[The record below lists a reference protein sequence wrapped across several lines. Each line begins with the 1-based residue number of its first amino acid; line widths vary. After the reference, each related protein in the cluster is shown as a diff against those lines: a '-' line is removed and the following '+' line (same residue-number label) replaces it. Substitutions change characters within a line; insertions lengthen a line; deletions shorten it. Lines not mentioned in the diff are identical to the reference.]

1 MGMFSN
7 AIQSLS
13 QLAIQES
20 GVNIPQTADDSLV
33 DEIKARLNSMTPL
46 TEEEIY
52 VPAEAVTVKLSNR
65 LNKYLIEAEEI
76 SHFMITNGLTNFKEA
91 VGYILE
97 ANDLSGEYHN
107 VAIVIDE
114 DSILDE
120 MDNLGY
126 AVSDFNL
133 QTPPKG
139 LGLAMVGKQRDFAKL
154 RNIANT
160 KELMD
165 LLTGRYGLPLVKRNY
180 TSVGLLNRTVHHE
193 AVEETE
199 IKPPKDA
206 KVLHEE
212 DPKKK
217 QQAVDEGF
225 MDKMNSAKNFLKKNS
240 GALKTGAKLGAAA
253 FVGHQLYKNYND
265 PNVKPVSLNFSSP
278 LNKLKG
284 KFSGNK
290 SGLPKGGREYTTVR
304 HIDEKDLPDWVKNQ
318 QVKEEYEL
326 QEGYVED
333 AKEAGYKIK
342 QKFQNATSSAADALR
357 SKLNTAREVVNQATN
372 DVKQKLNISSANEAM
387 DPHEAHI
394 QWMREVAAGIHNNED

>member
-1 MGMFSN
+1 MGMFST
-7 AIQSLS
+7 AIQNLS

-33 DEIKARLNSMTPL
+33 DEIKARLDSMTPL
-46 TEEEIY
+46 TEEEMY
-52 VPAEAVTVKLSNR
+52 VPAEAVTIKLSNR
-65 LNKYLIEAEEI
+65 LHKYLIEAEEI
-76 SHFMITNGLTNFKEA
+76 SHYMITNGITNFKEA

-114 DSILDE
+114 DSILNE

-133 QTPPKG
+133 KTPPKG

-217 QQAVDEGF
+217 QQAV
-225 MDKMNSAKNFLKKNS
+225 N
-240 GALKTGAKLGAAA
+240 
-253 FVGHQLYKNYND
+253 
-265 PNVKPVSLNFSSP
+265 
-278 LNKLKG
+278 
-284 KFSGNK
+284 
-290 SGLPKGGREYTTVR
+290 
-304 HIDEKDLPDWVKNQ
+304 
-318 QVKEEYEL
+318 EEYEL

-342 QKFQNATSSAADALR
+342 KKFQNATSSAADALR
-357 SKLNTAREVVNQATN
+357 NKLGQAREVVSQATN
-372 DVKQKLNISSANEAM
+372 NVKQKLNIDAANESV

-394 QWMREVAAGIHNNED
+394 QWIREVAAGMHNDEY

>member
-1 MGMFSN
+1 MGMFST
-7 AIQSLS
+7 AIQNLS
-13 QLAIQES
+13 QLALQES
-20 GVNIPQTADDSLV
+20 GVTIPQTADDSLI
-33 DEIKARLNSMTPL
+33 DEIKARLDSMTPL
-46 TEEEIY
+46 TEEEMY
-52 VPAEAVTVKLSNR
+52 VPAEAITVKLSNR
-65 LNKYLIEAEEI
+65 LHKYLIEAEEI
-76 SHFMITNGLTNFKEA
+76 SHFMITNGITNFKEA

-114 DSILDE
+114 DSILNE

-133 QTPPKG
+133 KTPPKG

-217 QQAVDEGF
+217 QQPVNEGF
-225 MDKMNSAKNFLKKNS
+225 MDKVKSGLKAGAKIAGGAALGYGIGKGLAHLTKNNANGRIVS
-240 GALKTGAKLGAAA
+240 QTTRTLNASEVPADVRAKLG
-253 FVGHQLYKNYND
+253 
-265 PNVKPVSLNFSSP
+265 
-278 LNKLKG
+278 
-284 KFSGNK
+284 
-290 SGLPKGGREYTTVR
+290 
-304 HIDEKDLPDWVKNQ
+304 
-318 QVKEEYEL
+318 EEYEL
-326 QEGYVED
+326 QEGYVDD

-342 QKFQNATSSAADALR
+342 KKFQNATSSAADALR
-357 SKLNTAREVVNQATN
+357 NKLGQAREVVSQATN
-372 DVKQKLNISSANEAM
+372 NVKQKLNIDAANESV

-394 QWMREVAAGIHNNED
+394 QWIREVAAGMHNDEY

>member
-20 GVNIPQTADDSLV
+20 GVTIPQTADDSLI
-33 DEIKARLNSMTPL
+33 DEIKARLDSMTPL
-46 TEEEIY
+46 TEEEMY
-52 VPAEAVTVKLSNR
+52 VPAEAITVKLSNR
-65 LNKYLIEAEEI
+65 LHKYLIEAEEI
-76 SHFMITNGLTNFKEA
+76 SHFMITNGITNFKEA
-91 VGYILE
+91 IGYILE

-180 TSVGLLNRTVHHE
+180 TNVGLLNRTVHHE
-193 AVEETE
+193 AAEETE

-217 QQAVDEGF
+217 QE
-225 MDKMNSAKNFLKKNS
+225 
-240 GALKTGAKLGAAA
+240 
-253 FVGHQLYKNYND
+253 
-265 PNVKPVSLNFSSP
+265 PVN
-278 LNKLKG
+278 
-284 KFSGNK
+284 
-290 SGLPKGGREYTTVR
+290 
-304 HIDEKDLPDWVKNQ
+304 
-318 QVKEEYEL
+318 EEYEI
-326 QEGYVED
+326 QEGYVDD

-342 QKFQNATSSAADALR
+342 KKFQNATSSAADALR
-357 SKLNTAREVVNQATN
+357 SKLGKAREAVSQATN
-372 DVKQKLNISSANEAM
+372 DVKQKLNIASANEAM

-394 QWMREVAAGIHNNED
+394 QWMREVAAGLHNDDE

>member
-1 MGMFSN
+1 MGMFST
-7 AIQSLS
+7 AIQNLS
-13 QLAIQES
+13 QLALQES
-20 GVNIPQTADDSLV
+20 GVTIPQTADDSLI
-33 DEIKARLNSMTPL
+33 DEIKARLDSMTPL
-46 TEEEIY
+46 TEEEMY
-52 VPAEAVTVKLSNR
+52 VPAEAVTIKLSNR
-65 LNKYLIEAEEI
+65 LHKYLIEAEEI
-76 SHFMITNGLTNFKEA
+76 SHFMITNGITNFKEA

-107 VAIVIDE
+107 VAIIIDE
-114 DSILDE
+114 DSILNE

-133 QTPPKG
+133 KTPPKG

-180 TSVGLLNRTVHHE
+180 TSVGLLNRTIHHE

-217 QQAVDEGF
+217 QQPVNEGF
-225 MDKMNSAKNFLKKNS
+225 IDKVKS
-240 GALKTGAKLGAAA
+240 GLKTGAKIAGGAALGYGIGKGLA
-253 FVGHQLYKNYND
+253 HLTKNNGSSCI
-265 PNVKPVSLNFSSP
+265 VSQTTRTVDANEVP
-278 LNKLKG
+278 ADVRAKLG
-284 KFSGNK
+284 
-290 SGLPKGGREYTTVR
+290 
-304 HIDEKDLPDWVKNQ
+304 
-318 QVKEEYEL
+318 EEYEL

-333 AKEAGYKIK
+333 AREAGYKIK
-342 QKFQNATSSAADALR
+342 KKFQNATSSAADALR
-357 SKLNTAREVVNQATN
+357 SKLGQAREVVSQATN
-372 DVKQKLNISSANEAM
+372 NVKQKLNIDAANESV

-394 QWMREVAAGIHNNED
+394 QWIREVAAGMHNDEDWM

>member
-20 GVNIPQTADDSLV
+20 GVTIPQTADESLV
-33 DEIKARLNSMTPL
+33 DDIKARLDSMTPL
-46 TEEEIY
+46 TEEEMY

-217 QQAVDEGF
+217 QQAAI
-225 MDKMNSAKNFLKKNS
+225 N
-240 GALKTGAKLGAAA
+240 
-253 FVGHQLYKNYND
+253 
-265 PNVKPVSLNFSSP
+265 
-278 LNKLKG
+278 
-284 KFSGNK
+284 
-290 SGLPKGGREYTTVR
+290 
-304 HIDEKDLPDWVKNQ
+304 
-318 QVKEEYEL
+318 
-326 QEGYVED
+326 EGYVED

-342 QKFQNATSSAADALR
+342 KKFQNATSSAADALR
-357 SKLNTAREVVNQATN
+357 NKLGQAREVVSQATN
-372 DVKQKLNISSANEAM
+372 NVKQKLNIDAANEAT

-394 QWMREVAAGIHNNED
+394 QWIKEVAAGMHNDED

>member
-1 MGMFSN
+1 MFSN

-20 GVNIPQTADDSLV
+20 GVTIPQTADDSLL
-33 DEIKARLNSMTPL
+33 DEIKARLDSMTPL
-46 TEEEIY
+46 TEEEMY
-52 VPAEAVTVKLSNR
+52 VPAEAITVKLSNR
-65 LNKYLIEAEEI
+65 LHKYLIEAEEI
-76 SHFMITNGLTNFKEA
+76 SHFMITNGITNFKEA
-91 VGYILE
+91 IGYILE

-180 TSVGLLNRTVHHE
+180 TNVGLLNRTVHHE
-193 AVEETE
+193 AAEETE

-217 QQAVDEGF
+217 QE
-225 MDKMNSAKNFLKKNS
+225 
-240 GALKTGAKLGAAA
+240 
-253 FVGHQLYKNYND
+253 
-265 PNVKPVSLNFSSP
+265 PVN
-278 LNKLKG
+278 
-284 KFSGNK
+284 
-290 SGLPKGGREYTTVR
+290 
-304 HIDEKDLPDWVKNQ
+304 
-318 QVKEEYEL
+318 EEYEI
-326 QEGYVED
+326 QEGYVDD

-342 QKFQNATSSAADALR
+342 KKFQNATSSAADALR
-357 SKLNTAREVVNQATN
+357 SKLGKAREAVSQATN
-372 DVKQKLNISSANEAM
+372 DVKQKLNIASANEAM

-394 QWMREVAAGIHNNED
+394 QWMREVAAGLHNDDE